1 MSKYRYRY
9 SVIDIHACL
18 QPGRGCVQDSEYIKG
33 NVVFRH
39 IYQCI
44 DNMAGINGFY

>member
-18 QPGRGCVQDSEYIKG
+18 QPRRGCVQDSEYVKG
-33 NVVFRH
+33 NVVLRH
-39 IYQCI
+39 IYQYI
-44 DNMAGINGFY
+44 DNMAEINACY